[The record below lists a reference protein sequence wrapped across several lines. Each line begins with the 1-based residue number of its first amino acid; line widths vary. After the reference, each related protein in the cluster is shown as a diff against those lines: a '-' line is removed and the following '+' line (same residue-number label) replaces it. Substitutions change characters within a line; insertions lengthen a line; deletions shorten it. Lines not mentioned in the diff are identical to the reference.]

1 MGASH
6 KVTIQKFLLLSV
18 MLTTSAC
25 SGEEMII
32 TYNIF
37 ETTRKSNECF
47 DYNVH
52 AFPTEHERVIGSPFE
67 ISLFLI
73 PNKEV
78 DLSAHTISIKSWEI
92 KNLENGTSVYV
103 DSKDLKIIKESTQS
117 SISVHSKSMDISYT
131 DHVVNIELE
140 LSFCNPPTRNLS
152 LDLKFLHK
160 KEKNTLWDVLMGV

>member
-6 KVTIQKFLLLSV
+6 KVTIQKILLLSV

-52 AFPTEHERVIGSPFE
+52 AFPTEKDRVIGSPFK
-67 ISLFLI
+67 ISLGLRPRKNI
-73 PNKEV
+73 
-78 DLSAHTISIKSWEI
+78 DLSEETISVKSWEI
-92 KNLENGTSVYV
+92 INLNNGESIYV
-103 DSKDLKIIKESTQS
+103 NPERLDVVVNKARST
-117 SISVHSKSMDISYT
+117 ISVHSYYLDMEYT
-131 DHVVNIELE
+131 DHVVNVELDA
-140 LSFCNPPTRNLS
+140 SFCNPPKNNLS
-152 LDLKFLHK
+152 LELKFLQ
-160 KEKNTLWDVLMGV
+160 KEEKLTFWDIMMGV